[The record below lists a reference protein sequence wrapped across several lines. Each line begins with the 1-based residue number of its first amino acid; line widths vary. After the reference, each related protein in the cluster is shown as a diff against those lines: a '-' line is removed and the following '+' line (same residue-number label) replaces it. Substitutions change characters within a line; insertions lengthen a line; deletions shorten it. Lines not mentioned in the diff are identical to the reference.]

1 MVFES
6 LTSLVWS
13 LVIDRTHA
21 MVLLGPWGTTA
32 ISLRLQAYLEM
43 SIGCMLITGYT
54 VFLDHDIV
62 FIVFN
67 FNTPEVFL
75 QNGPFQRP
83 TQKTTYS
90 TAKKSR
96 PLRPKRHSQSRF
108 EWPSPPLLQHQR
120 ALERPKKMGSLSD
133 IWCRYLTTLHLKLVE
148 PIWSNW
154 NWKNQWNIT
163 MIYTTT
169 VIYNQVAEIV
179 VNPKDQFIMDPCIKR
194 PAYKSN
200 HKQPM
205 GAFLGALVSTNRNPG
220 AWSDI
225 AKGFNQTHDVL
236 HARIEEVL
244 TSDTPFDRRGV
255 DGGTSRNLPNWKP
268 YKPPVIPNRTLRG
281 CPAKL
286 HIL

>member
-1 MVFES
+1 MTTTSTPSLPNGSRQAPFAHGVGGHHVDLKWIRLEVWIDFPPKLCPWKWPKDGFLLNGFFPKDYCLVRVFTSSTIWGTIPLMVFES

-54 VFLDHDIV
+54 AFLDHDIV
-62 FIVFN
+62 FIFFN
-67 FNTPEVFL
+67 FNTPEIFL

-90 TAKKSR
+90 MAKKSR

-154 NWKNQWNIT
+154 NWKNQWK
-163 MIYTTT
+163 Y
-169 VIYNQVAEIV
+169 Y
-179 VNPKDQFIMDPCIKR
+179 DLYCL
-194 PAYKSN
+194 Y
-200 HKQPM
+200 
-205 GAFLGALVSTNRNPG
+205 
-220 AWSDI
+220 
-225 AKGFNQTHDVL
+225 
-236 HARIEEVL
+236 
-244 TSDTPFDRRGV
+244 
-255 DGGTSRNLPNWKP
+255 
-268 YKPPVIPNRTLRG
+268 Y
-281 CPAKL
+281 
-286 HIL
+286 